1 MKKILLTILCALWV
15 LFFYNYQANAI
26 SLTDFTPW
34 LDKKVASLET
44 TEEQVK
50 FLQNFADTLATPKFT
65 KDKNARV
72 YKQLREYTLNM
83 LNVFQH
89 ELKQEQAS
97 KTSKT
102 STTKTTSTKTSTK
115 TSASTTT
122 TKYTSTKNLPHLP
135 ENFSNID
142 EQKVRSAIL
151 SWHNDERYNVWVN
164 PYTYNL
170 DLEWSATV
178 WANKLAST
186 SKIQNLH
193 LRNSWDWTYNYNSL
207 LNRFSDLWIKFPA
220 SVKWAASFSESIWY
234 WYYKCSKSDCTQ
246 DLITAIK
253 KTRTW
258 LIMKEKS
265 ANGSHYRAAVMKH
278 FTQMWAWIAID
289 KSNNRYY
296 IVIHYWVDF

>member
-15 LFFYNYQANAI
+15 FFSFNYKANAI
-26 SLTDFTPW
+26 SLADFTPW
-34 LDKKVASLET
+34 LDKKVASLKT
-44 TEEQVK
+44 TEEQVI

-89 ELKQEQAS
+89 ELRQEQAS

-151 SWHNDERYNVWVN
+151 SWHNDERESVWAN
-164 PYTYNL
+164 DYKYNL

-178 WANKLAST
+178 WANKLASS
-186 SKIQNLH
+186 SKTTNLH
-193 LRNSWDWTYNYNSL
+193 LRNSWDWTYNYNSIL
-207 LNRFSDLWIKFPA
+207 SRFSDLWIKFPA
-220 SVKWAASFSESIWY
+220 SIKWAASFSESIWY

-246 DLITAIK
+246 DLITAVK

-265 ANGSHYRAAVMKH
+265 ANGSHYRAAVMKY
-278 FTQMWAWIAID
+278 FTQIWAWIAID

-296 IVIHYWVDF
+296 VVIHYWVDF